1 MVIQNI
7 SGADKNFVPQR
18 VDSAKGQAQS
28 AAAAKNAQGSDPQSA
43 SAKSAET
50 VTVSTVAQE
59 VGKVHGQIKSAPD
72 IRREKVQ
79 AIKDKIGKGEYKV
92 SSDAIAGKVIEDIA
106 RQGNR

>member
-7 SGADKNFVPQR
+7 SGVDKNFVPQR

-28 AAAAKNAQGSDPQSA
+28 AVAKNAQGSDPQSA

-79 AIKDKIGKGEYKV
+79 AIKDKIDKGEYKV

-106 RQGNR
+106 RQGSR